1 MSSESFISRL
11 FVLGRKITASA
22 FVVML
27 LVANFWFIRR
37 FTGEPFP
44 EWTHYLFVTCVFFVA
59 MGFFLMIPGWLNP
72 SKIQIESDK
81 DSE

>member
-1 MSSESFISRL
+1 MTALAFI
-11 FVLGRKITASA
+11 
-22 FVVML
+22 VML

-37 FTGEPFP
+37 FTGESFP
-44 EWTHYLFVTCVFFVA
+44 EWTHYLFFGGVFFVA
-59 MGFFLMIPGWLNP
+59 VGFFLMVPGWLNP